1 MFDSYCW
8 FQNSGQRT
16 GDKPE
21 ENDANMKHK
30 LNAPHP
36 TYFPLIEVLHE
47 VQVLDHRGVEHMT
60 RKSTLKS

>member
-47 VQVLDHRGVEHMT
+47 V
-60 RKSTLKS
+60 